1 MDRPAVILLD
11 IEGTTTSISF
21 VYDVLFP
28 RIREDLDGWLAARRD
43 DPAVVPHVDALRAL
57 ARDDAAEGR
66 DVPAIPDGPVDDAVI
81 AAVAANVRA
90 QMDADRKTT
99 ALKALQGAMWR
110 DGYRSGT
117 IRGHVYDDVP
127 PALARWVASGA
138 RVAIY
143 SSGSVAAQKLLF
155 AHSVAGDLTPW
166 ISAYFDTTTG
176 GKKDAASYARIAE
189 ALGVAPGDI
198 GFASDNPD
206 EIVAARDAGCR
217 VVLSIRPGNPP
228 VDVDALGAPVAH
240 DFAHLWGDAG

>member
-1 MDRPAVILLD
+1 MSRPDVILLD

-28 RIREDLDGWLAARRD
+28 RIREDLDGWLQAHRD
-43 DPAVVPHVDALRAL
+43 DPALQGHVDALRAL
-57 ARDDAAEGR
+57 AREDAAEGT
-66 DVPAIPDGPVDDAVI
+66 DVPPIPDGPIDDAVL

-127 PALARWVASGA
+127 PALERWTASGA

-155 AHSVAGDLTPW
+155 AHSVAGDLTPLL
-166 ISAYFDTTTG
+166 SAHFDTTSG

-189 ALGVAPGDI
+189 ALGVAPSAV
-198 GFASDNPD
+198 GFVSDNPA
-206 EIVAARDAGCR
+206 EIVAARDAGCA
-217 VVLSIRPGNPP
+217 VVLSVRPGNPD
-228 VDVDALGAPVAH
+228 VDVDALGAPVVRE
-240 DFAHLWGDAG
+240 FSGLW

>member
-1 MDRPAVILLD
+1 MNRPPVILLD

-28 RIREDLDGWLAARRD
+28 RVREDLDAWLQTHRD
-43 DPAVVPHVDALRAL
+43 TPSLVEHVDALRTL
-57 ARDDAAEGR
+57 AREDAAAGL
-66 DVPAIPDGPVDDAVI
+66 DVPAIPDGPVTDAVL

-110 DGYRSGT
+110 DGYRSGS

-127 PALARWVASGA
+127 GAIERWIDAGS

-155 AHSVAGDLTPW
+155 AHSVAGDLTPHL
-166 ISAYFDTTTG
+166 SAHFDTTTG
-176 GKKDAASYARIAE
+176 GKKDATSYARIAE
-189 ALGVAPGDI
+189 QLGVEVGDI
-198 GFASDNPD
+198 GFVSDNPA
-206 EIVAARDAGCR
+206 EIEAARAAGCR
-217 VVLSIRPGNPP
+217 VVLSVRPGNPP
-228 VDVDALGAPVAH
+228 VDVDALGAPVVE
-240 DFAHLWGDAG
+240 DFDALW